1 MFSIAPITSY
11 NKPVAEN
18 MKIEKIVFAGGC
30 FWCTEAVFRELQ
42 GVVSVMPG
50 YAGGNTKDPTYEEVC
65 SGTTGH
71 AEVIEIGY
79 DSSVI
84 SLHDLLTVF
93 FATHNPTTLN
103 RQGND
108 VGTQYRSAIFYN
120 TDKQREEAELFIKD
134 LDMEGEKVVTE
145 LKPLGDFYPAEDYH
159 REYYRKNSDAPYCQ
173 IIINPKLKKLRDHFK
188 ELLNK

>member
-1 MFSIAPITSY
+1 
-11 NKPVAEN
+11 

>member
-1 MFSIAPITSY
+1 M
-11 NKPVAEN
+11 
-18 MKIEKIVFAGGC
+18 
-30 FWCTEAVFRELQ
+30 
-42 GVVSVMPG
+42 
-50 YAGGNTKDPTYEEVC
+50 
-65 SGTTGH
+65 
-71 AEVIEIGY
+71 
-79 DSSVI
+79 
-84 SLHDLLTVF
+84 F

-120 TDKQREEAELFIKD
+120 TEKQREEAELFIKD

>member
-1 MFSIAPITSY
+1 
-11 NKPVAEN
+11 

-120 TDKQREEAELFIKD
+120 TEKQREEAELFIKD

>member
-120 TDKQREEAELFIKD
+120 TEKQREEAELFIKD